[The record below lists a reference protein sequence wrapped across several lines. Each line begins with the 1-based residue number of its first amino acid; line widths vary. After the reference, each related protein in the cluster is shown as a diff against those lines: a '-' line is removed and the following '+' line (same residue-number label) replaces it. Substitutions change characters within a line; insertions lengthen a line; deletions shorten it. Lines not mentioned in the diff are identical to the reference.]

1 MELKHLRY
9 FKVLAEEL
17 NFRRAAARLNISQP
31 PLSQQIKE
39 LEESLG
45 IPLFHRLKQGN
56 ELTEAG
62 KLLYQYTLEIFEKV
76 EEAEERIK
84 AIREKKA
91 GKLTVGLVPG
101 IRPLRIAQTIQ
112 RFQQVYPDMQVT
124 LTEHCTSTLI
134 QQVKENLLDLA
145 LVFGPVQDDALE
157 WTAITEEE
165 YHVVLPADHALA
177 KHKTLSREDLKDQSF
192 ILYKRQDQPWL
203 HDAVMQQLKFNDREP
218 SIVSELSSPRT
229 RVLLVHQGLGLT
241 FAPASLQEE
250 YPHVAFRPLDSLKP
264 VAVGVLRKRNKSNK
278 ALKTMIEAFQK
289 SMQ

>member
-17 NFRRAAARLNISQP
+17 NFRKAAARLNISQP

-39 LEESLG
+39 LEDSLG
-45 IPLFHRLKQGN
+45 IALFNRLKQGN

-76 EEAEERIK
+76 EEAEERIR
-84 AIREKKA
+84 AIQEKKA
-91 GKLTVGLVPG
+91 GKLTMGLVPG
-101 IRPLRIAQTIQ
+101 IRPLRIARTMQY
-112 RFQQVYPDMQVT
+112 FQQTYPDIQVT
-124 LTEHCTSTLI
+124 IAEHCTSTLI
-134 QQVKENLLDLA
+134 HQVKENQLDLA

-165 YHVVLPADHALA
+165 YHVVLPADHPLA
-177 KHKTLSREDLKDQSF
+177 KHKILSREDLRDQSF

-203 HDAVMQQLKFNDREP
+203 HDSVMQQLKVDGREP
-218 SIVSELSSPRT
+218 SIISELSSPRT

-250 YPHVAFRPLDSLKP
+250 YPHVSFRPLDSLRP
-264 VAVGVLRKRNKSNK
+264 VPVGMLRKRNKSNK
-278 ALKTMIEAFQK
+278 TLKTMIEAFQK